1 MELNLNY
8 YFNNYQ
14 QNEIM
19 NQLTQ
24 NIKNIWDIRNNSK
37 KFLEENIVEKGLKE
51 NHGVLLGDNVTFIGN
66 YYVGEGTKI
75 YPGAIIEGPV
85 YIGKNVSIMPGAYV
99 RPGTITGDK
108 CVIGFNSEVK
118 NSVIQDGAKIA
129 SLAFVGDSI
138 LGKSARIGSGVITA
152 NRRFDQQN
160 IRLRQENGEK
170 LDTGTDFFGCILGDY
185 ARIGANSV
193 TSPGT
198 LIGPYT
204 WIYPATSIHG
214 FIPKEKRVYNKSN
227 WTIED
232 NVKIELK

>member
-14 QNEIM
+14 QNEII

-37 KFLEENIVEKGLKE
+37 KFLEENIVANGLKE
-51 NHGVLLGDNVTFIGN
+51 NDGVLLGDNITFIGN

-75 YPGAIIEGPV
+75 YPGAVIEGPV